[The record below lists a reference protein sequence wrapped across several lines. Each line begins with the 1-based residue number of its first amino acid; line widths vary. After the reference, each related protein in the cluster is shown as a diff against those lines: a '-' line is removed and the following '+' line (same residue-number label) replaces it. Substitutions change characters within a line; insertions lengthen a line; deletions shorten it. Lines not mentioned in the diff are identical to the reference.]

1 MPILSNFPGGAGS
14 GSGGL
19 TLAAVS
25 GITTQVSSEKVYVKW
40 TDPDDLVV
48 AGSTIAAWGGT
59 LLVRK
64 AGSAP
69 TSRRDGTIVL
79 DSKTRD
85 AYKNTYFCDSG
96 LSNGTKYYYKF
107 FPYTTA
113 NAYTD
118 STDDEFNAI
127 PTVQVAGITSWNV
140 TGMSASSEAGN
151 GKMTVKWTDPSASIS
166 ADGVTLASWASTT
179 IVVKSGS
186 YPTSKDDSGAVYTLK
201 VTTRNRYSSTP
212 LTITGLT
219 NGTKYYIAFFP
230 ETTDGGINTST
241 SQRTTGTANRIT
253 IANVPAQSGTLT
265 YNKSSQSPSWSNYN
279 TTYMTIGGTTS
290 GTNAGNY
297 TASFTPKTDY
307 RWSDGATTAKNV
319 VWSIGKA
326 TGTLTVSK
334 TTIKLSLSRLTD
346 TFTIGGNH
354 DGTLSVTSS
363 ATGVATVSRSG
374 NTVTVSHVNQTNGEA
389 TITVSCTA
397 GTNYSAP
404 ASKTVKVT
412 AEFILATLND
422 NSWAAIHSVS
432 GTGASYWAVGDR
444 KAVAVSGTV
453 GTQAVNGTYYAYI
466 IGFNH
471 NSSKEGNGITF
482 GTFKTALSGGTDICL
497 VDGKYDG
504 YSTNGTKYFNMNHS
518 SNTNSGG
525 WKGCDL
531 RYDVLGSTN
540 TNDGDATATTAT
552 NPVANT
558 LMAALPSDLRAVMQ
572 PMTIY
577 TDNTGGGS
585 DNASYVTIY
594 RCVRDKDI
602 AWHCG
607 ANKYKHPECR
617 NSNSIGIEARPSKI
631 NRKRVMASDT
641 DWYFEPKVV
650 DNLVWLTKKLM
661 AQYNIPADHVIRH
674 YDVTGKLCPRPWCC
688 ADMNVYYK
696 TSGDAQWEEFKK
708 RISDGKEEDEDM
720 TLDTFKELMKEY
732 RAELQDNDCGTW
744 SKEAREWAISN
755 GLINGTGTEVNG
767 EPNYAW
773 ADQLTREQAAALF
786 YRFAKL
792 MGKA

>member
-25 GITTQVSSEKVYVKW
+25 GITTQVSSGKVYVKW

-118 STDDEFNAI
+118 STDDEFNAT

-140 TGMSASSEAGN
+140 TSMSASAEAGN
-151 GKMTVKWTDPSASIS
+151 GKMTVKWTDPAASIT
-166 ADGVTLASWASTT
+166 ADGVTLATWASTT

-186 YPTSKDDSGAVYTLK
+186 YPTSKDDSSAAYTLE
-201 VTTRNRYSSTP
+201 VTTRNQYSSTP

-241 SQRTTGTANRIT
+241 TQRTTGTANRIT
-253 IANVPAQSGTLT
+253 IANVPSQSGTLT

-279 TTYMTIGGTTS
+279 TTYMTLGGTTS
-290 GTNAGNY
+290 GTNAGSY

-307 RWSDGATTAKNV
+307 RWSDGTTTAKSV
-319 VWSIGKA
+319 TWSIGKA

-334 TTIKLSLSRLTD
+334 TSITLNLSTLTD
-346 TFTIGGNH
+346 TFTIGGNY
-354 DGTLSVTSS
+354 DGTLSVTSNKTS
-363 ATGVATVSRSG
+363 VATVSRSG
-374 NTVTVSHVNQTNGEA
+374 TTATVSHVNQTNGEA

-397 GTNYSAP
+397 GTNYTAP
-404 ASKTVKVT
+404 TSKTVTVK

-453 GTQAVNGTYYAYI
+453 GTQSVSGTYYVYI

-471 NSSKEGNGITF
+471 NGATGIDF

-497 VDGKYDG
+497 IDAG
-504 YSTNGTKYFNMNHS
+504 YGNNYTNGTKYFNMNHS

-558 LMAALPSDLRAVMQ
+558 LMAALPSDLRAVMK

-585 DNASYVTIY
+585 NTASNVTASVDYLPLLAEYEIFGTRSYANSFEQNHQAQYAYYSAGNSKVKYRHSATSSTAWWWERSPYSDSSFYSCLVNASGSAGHNYA
-594 RCVRDKDI
+594 R
-602 AWHCG
+602 
-607 ANKYKHPECR
+607 
-617 NSNSIGIEARPSKI
+617 NSIGVAPAF
-631 NRKRVMASDT
+631 RV
-641 DWYFEPKVV
+641 
-650 DNLVWLTKKLM
+650 
-661 AQYNIPADHVIRH
+661 
-674 YDVTGKLCPRPWCC
+674 
-688 ADMNVYYK
+688 
-696 TSGDAQWEEFKK
+696 
-708 RISDGKEEDEDM
+708 
-720 TLDTFKELMKEY
+720 
-732 RAELQDNDCGTW
+732 
-744 SKEAREWAISN
+744 
-755 GLINGTGTEVNG
+755 
-767 EPNYAW
+767 
-773 ADQLTREQAAALF
+773 
-786 YRFAKL
+786 
-792 MGKA
+792 

>member
-25 GITTQVSSEKVYVKW
+25 GITTQVSSGKVYVKW

-79 DSKTRD
+79 DSKTRN

-127 PTVQVAGITSWNV
+127 PTVQVAGITSWNI

-151 GKMTVKWTDPSASIS
+151 GKMTVKWTDPSAYIS

-201 VTTRNRYSSTP
+201 VTTRNQYSSTP

-265 YNKSSQSPSWSNYN
+265 YNKSSQSPSWRNYN

-334 TTIKLSLSRLTD
+334 TTIKL
-346 TFTIGGNH
+346 
-354 DGTLSVTSS
+354 
-363 ATGVATVSRSG
+363 
-374 NTVTVSHVNQTNGEA
+374 
-389 TITVSCTA
+389 
-397 GTNYSAP
+397 
-404 ASKTVKVT
+404 
-412 AEFILATLND
+412 ILC
-422 NSWAAIHSVS
+422 V
-432 GTGASYWAVGDR
+432 
-444 KAVAVSGTV
+444 
-453 GTQAVNGTYYAYI
+453 Q
-466 IGFNH
+466 
-471 NSSKEGNGITF
+471 
-482 GTFKTALSGGTDICL
+482 
-497 VDGKYDG
+497 
-504 YSTNGTKYFNMNHS
+504 S
-518 SNTNSGG
+518 SNAFTPMN
-525 WKGCDL
+525 
-531 RYDVLGSTN
+531 
-540 TNDGDATATTAT
+540 
-552 NPVANT
+552 
-558 LMAALPSDLRAVMQ
+558 LM
-572 PMTIY
+572 
-577 TDNTGGGS
+577 
-585 DNASYVTIY
+585 
-594 RCVRDKDI
+594 
-602 AWHCG
+602 
-607 ANKYKHPECR
+607 
-617 NSNSIGIEARPSKI
+617 
-631 NRKRVMASDT
+631 
-641 DWYFEPKVV
+641 
-650 DNLVWLTKKLM
+650 
-661 AQYNIPADHVIRH
+661 
-674 YDVTGKLCPRPWCC
+674 
-688 ADMNVYYK
+688 
-696 TSGDAQWEEFKK
+696 
-708 RISDGKEEDEDM
+708 
-720 TLDTFKELMKEY
+720 
-732 RAELQDNDCGTW
+732 
-744 SKEAREWAISN
+744 
-755 GLINGTGTEVNG
+755 
-767 EPNYAW
+767 
-773 ADQLTREQAAALF
+773 
-786 YRFAKL
+786 
-792 MGKA
+792 

>member
-25 GITTQVSSEKVYVKW
+25 GITTQVSSGKVYVKW

-307 RWSDGATTAKNV
+307 RWSDGAITAKNV

-334 TTIKLSLSRLTD
+334 TTIKLSLSKLTD

-374 NTVTVSHVNQTNGEA
+374 NTVTVSHVHQTNGEA

-585 DNASYVTIY
+585 DNASYVTKTTDYLPLLAEYEIFGTRTYANSAEKNYQAQYAYYSAGNSRVKY
-594 RCVRDKDI
+594 RHSATGST
-602 AWHCG
+602 AWWWERSPNYNNSNNFCNVNTNG
-607 ANKYKHPECR
+607 NANNNNAR
-617 NSNSIGIEARPSKI
+617 NSNGVAPDFVNQKWSGSIVVAQ
-631 NRKRVMASDT
+631 RVNYDPYERRNTSRD
-641 DWYFEPKVV
+641 ENPKLPF
-650 DNLVWLTKKLM
+650 DILTRTPPESPCVHGERCIL
-661 AQYNIPADHVIRH
+661 
-674 YDVTGKLCPRPWCC
+674 PRFMCYELSRL
-688 ADMNVYYK
+688 D
-696 TSGDAQWEEFKK
+696 DA
-708 RISDGKEEDEDM
+708 
-720 TLDTFKELMKEY
+720 
-732 RAELQDNDCGTW
+732 LQDIC
-744 SKEAREWAISN
+744 
-755 GLINGTGTEVNG
+755 TEG
-767 EPNYAW
+767 E
-773 ADQLTREQAAALF
+773 
-786 YRFAKL
+786 
-792 MGKA
+792 

>member
-25 GITTQVSSEKVYVKW
+25 GITTQVSSGKVYVKW

-201 VTTRNRYSSTP
+201 VTTRNQYSSTP

-307 RWSDGATTAKNV
+307 RWSDGAITAKSV

-334 TTIKLSLSRLTD
+334 TTIKLSLSKLTD
-346 TFTIGGNH
+346 TFTIGGNY

-374 NTVTVSHVNQTNGEA
+374 NTVTVSHVHQTNGEA
-389 TITVSCTA
+389 IITVSCTA

-444 KAVAVSGTV
+444 KAVTVNGTV

-497 VDGKYDG
+497 VDGNYNG

-518 SNTNSGG
+518 SNTNAGG

-585 DNASYVTIY
+585 DNASYVTKTTDYLPLLAEYEIFGTRTYANSAEKNYQAQYAYYSAGNSKVKY
-594 RCVRDKDI
+594 RHSATGST
-602 AWHCG
+602 AWWWERSP
-607 ANKYKHPECR
+607 NYN
-617 NSNSIGIEARPSKI
+617 NSNNFCNVNTNGNANNNNARYSNGVAPDFVNQKWSGSIVVAQ
-631 NRKRVMASDT
+631 RVNYDPYERRNTSRD
-641 DWYFEPKVV
+641 ESPKLPF
-650 DNLVWLTKKLM
+650 DILTRTPPEYPCVHGERCIL
-661 AQYNIPADHVIRH
+661 
-674 YDVTGKLCPRPWCC
+674 PRFMCHELSRL
-688 ADMNVYYK
+688 D
-696 TSGDAQWEEFKK
+696 DA
-708 RISDGKEEDEDM
+708 
-720 TLDTFKELMKEY
+720 
-732 RAELQDNDCGTW
+732 LQDIC
-744 SKEAREWAISN
+744 
-755 GLINGTGTEVNG
+755 TEG
-767 EPNYAW
+767 E
-773 ADQLTREQAAALF
+773 QFL
-786 YRFAKL
+786 
-792 MGKA
+792 

>member
-25 GITTQVSSEKVYVKW
+25 GITTQVSSGKVYVKW

-118 STDDEFNAI
+118 STDDEFNAT

-140 TGMSASSEAGN
+140 TSMSASAEAGN
-151 GKMTVKWTDPSASIS
+151 GKMTVKWTDPAASIT
-166 ADGVTLASWASTT
+166 ADGVTLATWASTT

-186 YPTSKDDSGAVYTLK
+186 YPTSKDDSSAAYTLK
-201 VTTRNRYSSTP
+201 VTTRNQYSSTP

-241 SQRTTGTANRIT
+241 TQRTTGTANRIT
-253 IANVPAQSGTLT
+253 IANVPSQSGTLT
-265 YNKSSQSPSWSNYN
+265 YNKSSQSPSWRNYN
-279 TTYMTIGGTTS
+279 TTYMTLGGTTS
-290 GTNAGNY
+290 GTNAGSY

-307 RWSDGATTAKNV
+307 RWSDGTTTAKSV
-319 VWSIGKA
+319 TWSIGKA

-334 TTIKLSLSRLTD
+334 TSITLNLSTLTD
-346 TFTIGGNH
+346 TFTIGGNY
-354 DGTLSVTSS
+354 DGTLSVTSNKTS
-363 ATGVATVSRSG
+363 VATVSRSG
-374 NTVTVSHVNQTNGEA
+374 TTATVSHVNQTNGEA

-397 GTNYSAP
+397 GTNYTAP
-404 ASKTVKVT
+404 TSKTVTVK
-412 AEFILATLND
+412 AEFILATLNA

-453 GTQAVNGTYYAYI
+453 GTQSVSGTYYVYI

-471 NSSKEGNGITF
+471 NGATGIDF

-497 VDGKYDG
+497 IDAG
-504 YSTNGTKYFNMNHS
+504 YGNNYTNGTKYFNMNHS

-558 LMAALPSDLRAVMQ
+558 LMAALPSDLRAVMK

-585 DNASYVTIY
+585 NAASNVTASVDYLPLLAEYEIFGTRSYANSSEQNHQVQYAYYSAGNSKVKY
-594 RCVRDKDI
+594 RHSATSST
-602 AWHCG
+602 AWWWERSPYCG
-607 ANKYKHPECR
+607 SSGSFCIVHTNGNATDSYAR
-617 NSNSIGIEARPSKI
+617 YSIGVAPAF
-631 NRKRVMASDT
+631 RV
-641 DWYFEPKVV
+641 
-650 DNLVWLTKKLM
+650 
-661 AQYNIPADHVIRH
+661 
-674 YDVTGKLCPRPWCC
+674 
-688 ADMNVYYK
+688 
-696 TSGDAQWEEFKK
+696 
-708 RISDGKEEDEDM
+708 
-720 TLDTFKELMKEY
+720 
-732 RAELQDNDCGTW
+732 
-744 SKEAREWAISN
+744 
-755 GLINGTGTEVNG
+755 
-767 EPNYAW
+767 
-773 ADQLTREQAAALF
+773 
-786 YRFAKL
+786 
-792 MGKA
+792 

>member
-25 GITTQVSSEKVYVKW
+25 GITTQVSSGKVYVKW

-307 RWSDGATTAKNV
+307 RWSDGAITAKSV

-334 TTIKLSLSRLTD
+334 TTIKLSLSKLTD
-346 TFTIGGNH
+346 TFTIGGNY

-374 NTVTVSHVNQTNGEA
+374 NTVTVSHVHQTNGEA
-389 TITVSCTA
+389 IITVSCTA

-444 KAVAVSGTV
+444 KAVTVNGTV

-497 VDGKYDG
+497 VDGNYNG

-518 SNTNSGG
+518 SNTNAGG

-531 RYDVLGSTN
+531 RHDVLGSTN

-585 DNASYVTIY
+585 DNASYVTKTTDYLPLLAEYEIFGTRTYANSAEKNYQAQYAYYSAGNSKVKY
-594 RCVRDKDI
+594 RHSATGST
-602 AWHCG
+602 AWWWERSPNYNNSNNFCNVNTNG
-607 ANKYKHPECR
+607 NANNNNAR
-617 NSNSIGIEARPSKI
+617 NSNGVAPDFVNQKWSGSIVVAQ
-631 NRKRVMASDT
+631 RVNYDPYERRNTSRD
-641 DWYFEPKVV
+641 ESPKLPF
-650 DNLVWLTKKLM
+650 DILTRTPPEYPCVHGERCIL
-661 AQYNIPADHVIRH
+661 
-674 YDVTGKLCPRPWCC
+674 PRFMCHELSRL
-688 ADMNVYYK
+688 D
-696 TSGDAQWEEFKK
+696 DA
-708 RISDGKEEDEDM
+708 
-720 TLDTFKELMKEY
+720 
-732 RAELQDNDCGTW
+732 LQDIC
-744 SKEAREWAISN
+744 
-755 GLINGTGTEVNG
+755 TEG
-767 EPNYAW
+767 E
-773 ADQLTREQAAALF
+773 
-786 YRFAKL
+786 
-792 MGKA
+792 

>member
-25 GITTQVSSEKVYVKW
+25 GITTQVSSGKVYVKW

-118 STDDEFNAI
+118 STDDEFNAT

-140 TGMSASSEAGN
+140 TSMSASAEAGN
-151 GKMTVKWTDPSASIS
+151 GKMTVKWTDPAASIT
-166 ADGVTLASWASTT
+166 ADGVTLATWASTT

-186 YPTSKDDSGAVYTLK
+186 YPTSKDDSSAAYTLK
-201 VTTRNRYSSTP
+201 VTTRNQYSSTP

-241 SQRTTGTANRIT
+241 TQRTTGTANRIT
-253 IANVPAQSGTLT
+253 IANVPSQSGTLT

-279 TTYMTIGGTTS
+279 TTYMTLGGTTS
-290 GTNAGNY
+290 GTNAGSY

-307 RWSDGATTAKNV
+307 RWSDGTTTAKSV
-319 VWSIGKA
+319 TWSIGKA

-334 TTIKLSLSRLTD
+334 TSITLNLSTLTD
-346 TFTIGGNH
+346 TFTIGGNY
-354 DGTLSVTSS
+354 DGTLSVTSNKTS
-363 ATGVATVSRSG
+363 VATVSRSG
-374 NTVTVSHVNQTNGEA
+374 TTATVSHVNQTNGEA

-397 GTNYSAP
+397 GTNYTAP
-404 ASKTVKVT
+404 TSKTVTVK

-453 GTQAVNGTYYAYI
+453 GTQSVSGTYYVYI

-471 NSSKEGNGITF
+471 NGATGIDF

-497 VDGKYDG
+497 IDAG
-504 YSTNGTKYFNMNHS
+504 YGNNYTNGTKYFNMNHS

-558 LMAALPSDLRAVMQ
+558 LMAALPSDLRAVMK

-585 DNASYVTIY
+585 NTASNVTASVDYLPLLAEYEIFGTRSYANSSEQNHQAQYAYYSAGNSKVKYRHSATSSTAWWWERSPYYGSSNYFCIVYTNGGAASYY
-594 RCVRDKDI
+594 
-602 AWHCG
+602 A
-607 ANKYKHPECR
+607 
-617 NSNSIGIEARPSKI
+617 
-631 NRKRVMASDT
+631 
-641 DWYFEPKVV
+641 
-650 DNLVWLTKKLM
+650 
-661 AQYNIPADHVIRH
+661 
-674 YDVTGKLCPRPWCC
+674 
-688 ADMNVYYK
+688 
-696 TSGDAQWEEFKK
+696 
-708 RISDGKEEDEDM
+708 RIS
-720 TLDTFKELMKEY
+720 
-732 RAELQDNDCGTW
+732 CGV
-744 SKEAREWAISN
+744 APAFR
-755 GLINGTGTEVNG
+755 V
-767 EPNYAW
+767 
-773 ADQLTREQAAALF
+773 
-786 YRFAKL
+786 
-792 MGKA
+792 

>member
-14 GSGGL
+14 GGGGL

-25 GITTQVSSEKVYVKW
+25 NIATQVSSGKVYVKW

-96 LSNGTKYYYKF
+96 LSNGTKYYYKL

-118 STDDEFNAI
+118 STDDEFNAT

-140 TGMSASSEAGN
+140 TSMSASSEAGN
-151 GKMTVKWTDPSASIS
+151 GKMTVKWTDPAASIT
-166 ADGVTLASWASTT
+166 ADGVTLATWASTT

-186 YPTSKDDSGAVYTLK
+186 YPTSKDDSNAAYTLK
-201 VTTRNRYSSTP
+201 VTTRNQYSSTP

-253 IANVPAQSGTLT
+253 IANVPSQSGTLT

-290 GTNAGNY
+290 GTNAGSY

-307 RWSDGATTAKNV
+307 RWSDGTTAAKNV
-319 VWSIGKA
+319 AWTIGKA

-334 TTIKLSLSRLTD
+334 TEIKLSLSKLTD
-346 TFTIGGNH
+346 TFTIGGNY
-354 DGTLSVTSS
+354 DGTLSVSS
-363 ATGVATVSRSG
+363 NATGVATVSRSG
-374 NTVTVSHVNQTNGEA
+374 TTVTVSHVNQTNGTA
-389 TITVSCTA
+389 VITVSCSA
-397 GTNYSAP
+397 GTNYTAP
-404 ASKTVKVT
+404 SSKTVTVT

-432 GTGASYWAVGDR
+432 GTGASYWSIGDC
-444 KAVAVSGTV
+444 KAVTVNGTV

-497 VDGKYDG
+497 VDSYYNS

-552 NPVANT
+552 SPVANT

-585 DNASYVTIY
+585 NTASNVTASVDYLPLLAEYEVFGTRTNA
-594 RCVRDKDI
+594 
-602 AWHCG
+602 
-607 ANKYKHPECR
+607 
-617 NSNSIGIEARPSKI
+617 NSSEQN
-631 NRKRVMASDT
+631 
-641 DWYFEPKVV
+641 YQ
-650 DNLVWLTKKLM
+650 
-661 AQYNIPADHVIRH
+661 AQYAYYSAGNSKVKYRHSSTSSTANWWERSPYYNYSGYFCYVGTNGGADYDTARYSYGVAPAFRV
-674 YDVTGKLCPRPWCC
+674 
-688 ADMNVYYK
+688 
-696 TSGDAQWEEFKK
+696 
-708 RISDGKEEDEDM
+708 
-720 TLDTFKELMKEY
+720 
-732 RAELQDNDCGTW
+732 
-744 SKEAREWAISN
+744 
-755 GLINGTGTEVNG
+755 
-767 EPNYAW
+767 
-773 ADQLTREQAAALF
+773 
-786 YRFAKL
+786 
-792 MGKA
+792 